1 MNWKGLNMKLKTIYR
16 CSECG
21 ESQIAWAGKCPSCG
35 AWNTLVE
42 EVVEVDKKS
51 TKSPKSK
58 DIFKKSN
65 KLSSIKVDSS
75 ERIVTNI
82 EEFDRTIGGGIVKDS
97 VSILTAR
104 PGAGKSTLLL
114 EISYN
119 LAKSG
124 KRVLYISGE
133 ESESQIKNRANR
145 IMSDIPDEIY
155 IISTNSM
162 DTALKEIDNIDPDLV
177 LLDSIQT
184 VALSEYSQRQGT
196 PTQTIECANALVEK
210 CKYGEKPRAAI
221 MVGHMTKA
229 GEMAGLMTLEHLVD
243 TVLVLEYEQ
252 DSQLRVLR
260 STKNRFGYTGEIGL
274 FDMVE
279 EGLKEVKN
287 PSEYFVTQRSK
298 PAEGSA
304 VSVIKEGSR
313 ILVVEV
319 ESLVSHSFTPYPI
332 RIGDSL
338 RKDQLNTLI
347 SILEQ
352 RANFSLYDKNVILKT
367 TGGLKLSEQ
376 SVNLAIMMSI
386 VSSIKKKPIDSL
398 TVFIAEV
405 GLTGELKRV
414 PDIEKRLIELDRLGF
429 KTAYI
434 AKANIDK
441 SKIKNLQII
450 QCEDINEVIRS
461 I

>member
-1 MNWKGLNMKLKTIYR
+1 MNWKGHNMKLKTVYT
-16 CSECG
+16 CTNCG

-35 AWNTLVE
+35 AWNTLEE
-42 EVVEVDKKS
+42 EVIEKQSKS
-51 TKSPKSK
+51 EKSPKSK
-58 DIFKKSN
+58 DIYKKSN
-65 KLSSIKVDSS
+65 RLSQISEETS
-75 ERIVTNI
+75 ERIITNI

-114 EISYN
+114 EIAHN
-119 LAKSG
+119 IANDG
-124 KRVLYISGE
+124 KKVLYISGE

-145 IMSDIPDEIY
+145 IMKNIPEEIY

-162 DTALKEIDNIDPDLV
+162 DTALKEIESISPDLV

-184 VALSEYSQRQGT
+184 VSLSEYPQRPGT
-196 PTQTIECANALVEK
+196 PTQTIECANKLVEV
-210 CKYGEKPRAAI
+210 CKYSDKSIAAI
-221 MVGHMTKA
+221 MVGHMTKS

-243 TVLVLEYEQ
+243 TVLILEYEQ

-260 STKNRFGYTGEIGL
+260 TTKNRFGYTGEIGL

-279 EGLKEVKN
+279 QGLKEVKN

-298 PAEGSA
+298 PQEGSA
-304 VSVIKEGSR
+304 ISVIKEGSR

-319 ESLVSHSFTPYPI
+319 ESLVSNSFTPYPI

-352 RANFSLYDKNVILKT
+352 RAGFSLYDKNVILKT

-376 SVNLAIMMSI
+376 SVNLAIMISI
-386 VSSIKKKPIDSL
+386 ISSINKKAIDNS

-414 PDIEKRLIELDRLGF
+414 PDVEKRLIELDRLGF

-434 AKANIDK
+434 AKTNIDK
-441 SKIKNLQII
+441 SKFKNLQVI
-450 QCEDINEVIRS
+450 QCEDINEVIKK